1 MVYHDKHKMEQ
12 QYWVCLCGVPSCEL
26 AWKVNKCC
34 NIETWYLAQN
44 GELHPVDW
52 VYVRQP
58 GQKPK
63 KRYGI
68 AINVQN
74 IYKKWLKK
82 RDINCL

>member
-1 MVYHDKHKMEQ
+1 MVY
-12 QYWVCLCGVPSCEL
+12 VGL
-26 AWKVNKCC
+26 
-34 NIETWYLAQN
+34 QN

-74 IYKKWLKK
+74 IYKWISHYRKWK
-82 RDINCL
+82 RR